1 MRASTSTCEV
11 SKAMP
16 QYRVSWTVILG
27 GYRAVIR
34 RLVFLLAVALV
45 AAASAGAHGP
55 ATAIGRAVEALSQ
68 GAVSYD
74 PLAAASDVEA
84 AGFEALGGDGV
95 AIAFLPEAALTEVP
109 GGPQAVVAEIA
120 REAAL
125 DGSLVALVGTQ
136 LAAVSDS
143 IDPARLATLVRAA
156 EGSQGSPA
164 ARLEVLT
171 RAVRAEQP
179 RDKGGA
185 LWNWI
190 AALGGVALVGAAV
203 LLRNR
208 TGRV

>member
-1 MRASTSTCEV
+1 MA
-11 SKAMP
+11 
-16 QYRVSWTVILG
+16 QYRVSWTEILD

-34 RLVFLLAVALV
+34 RLVLLLAVALV

-68 GAVSYD
+68 GDVSYD
-74 PLAAASDVEA
+74 PLAAAGDVEA
-84 AGFEALGGDGV
+84 AGFEALGGEGV
-95 AIAFLPEAALTEVP
+95 AIAFLPEAALTEVL

-143 IDPARLATLVRAA
+143 IDPARLATLVRGA
-156 EGSQGSPA
+156 EGSQGSPV
-164 ARLEVLT
+164 ARLEVLA

-179 RDKGGA
+179 QDAGGGPP
-185 LWNWI
+185 WNRI
-190 AALGGVALVGAAV
+190 GAVATIVLLVGAVAA
-203 LLRNR
+203 RS
-208 TGRV
+208 RVRSRAPGSDP

>member
-1 MRASTSTCEV
+1 MA
-11 SKAMP
+11 
-16 QYRVSWTVILG
+16 QYRVSWTVILD

-34 RLVFLLAVALV
+34 RVVLLLAVALV
-45 AAASAGAHGP
+45 AAASADAHGP

-68 GAVSYD
+68 GDVSYD

-84 AGFEALGGDGV
+84 AGFEALGGEGV
-95 AIAFLPEAALTEVP
+95 AIAFLPEAALTEVL

-143 IDPARLATLVRAA
+143 IDPARLATLVRGAG
-156 EGSQGSPA
+156 GSQGSPA

-179 RDKGGA
+179 QDEGGVP
-185 LWNWI
+185 WNWI
-190 AALGGVALVGAAV
+190 VAVATIV
-203 LLRNR
+203 LLAGAVVARS
-208 TGRV
+208 RVRSRARGPTPRRP